1 MLLNT
6 IPTINNTKKMILINI
21 TKIIVIKE
29 DNKDLQVSLEII
41 RLLILIR

>member
-1 MLLNT
+1 
-6 IPTINNTKKMILINI
+6 MILINI

-41 RLLILIR
+41 RLLILIRWYNSFLYI